1 MAIKRGKFWKKTKQF
16 PKGAWIISDNVNEG
30 IELRKQIARLMM
42 QAKREGLNSVQA
54 RKLIGTVIIGGR
66 KKGFNNVTKY
76 LTGKG
81 NWSYKDV
88 QKSADTKAIRRQQ
101 ERIPESIKQE
111 FLKKE
116 KDGLLPKE
124 RGWEA
129 YKEYI
134 RKGNEANEEY
144 ARVLGKELG
153 IDVHKGHMFSLSGDP
168 DVTTKRSPLM
178 GQGDSWTKGSNDP
191 RSQVAESGKSN
202 VSAGKLDEYTAR
214 AGIEMGLP
222 RNWNESATYFMAG
235 FDNAGLTQADLI
247 EIGQGADINAVRSRR
262 RIVEQLTGSGLYDY
276 NDDVRVKGFVEEI
289 DNKWRIDK
297 AIEQSNNPQK
307 WSQIYNPEVDD
318 AQFSRLGPEAQ
329 IARSKEM
336 GRFQVLESQA
346 TGGIRGFVGANKEA
360 ITKASKTLNAAN
372 MITMTGAQAASGNF
386 IGAGVTGTI
395 AAGSLTLQNNALVQ
409 KRIAK
414 LIAERAGKSAT
425 KLNPLFDP
433 FVSAIEAGGYFSE
446 GKYDQAAIAA
456 VSGALGWIPVAGD
469 LIAGGLDALNT
480 GIDISRMD
488 FSRGED
494 IKNDI
499 KLDPETKPKQSNINK
514 FTGWADELDEI
525 NLRSLRNLK

>member
-1 MAIKRGKFWKKTKQF
+1 MAIKRGKLWKKTKQF
-16 PKGAWIISDNVNEG
+16 PKGAWIISDNVKEG
-30 IELRKQIARLMM
+30 LALRQEITALFN
-42 QAKREGLNSVQA
+42 QAKRQGLSNA
-54 RKLIGTVIIGGR
+54 ETRKLIGPVIIGGR

-191 RSQVAESGKSN
+191 ISQVAESGKSN

-262 RIVEQLTGSGLYDY
+262 RMVEQLTGSGLYDY
-276 NDDVRVKGFVEEI
+276 NDDVRVKDFVEEI
-289 DNKWRIDK
+289 DNKWRINK
-297 AIEQSNNPQK
+297 AIEKSNNPQK
-307 WSQIYNPEVDD
+307 WSQIFNPEIDD
-318 AQFSRLGPEAQ
+318 TQFARLGPEAQ

-346 TGGIRGFVGANKEA
+346 TGGIRGFIGSNTQAL
-360 ITKASKTLNAAN
+360 TKASKTLNTAN
-372 MITMTGAQAASGNF
+372 MFSMTVAQAAAGNV
-386 IGAGVTGTI
+386 IGAGVTGTL
-395 AAGSLTLQNNALVQ
+395 AAGSLTLQNSAVVQ

-414 LIAERAGKSAT
+414 ILAARAGKSAA
-425 KLNPLFDP
+425 K
-433 FVSAIEAGGYFSE
+433 FVPGADIAISAAEAGGYISE
-446 GKYDQAAIAA
+446 GKWDQATIAA
-456 VSGALGWIPVAGD
+456 LSGALGWIPIAGD
-469 LIAGGLDALNT
+469 LVAGGLDAINT

-488 FSRGED
+488 FSRGQD
-494 IKNDI
+494 ITNDI
-499 KLDPETKPKQSNINK
+499 KLDADSSTNRSNIRN
-514 FTGWADELDEI
+514 FTGAADYVDEV
-525 NLRSLRNLK
+525 NLRSLRIR